1 MEMGPGEIHRDRRMR
16 EFKKYARL
24 LLAFFRASLVADLEF
39 RANFATRIIT
49 DCFWYAAQ
57 IISFETIF
65 RHTEKIGDW
74 NVGQTRV
81 FLGMLFVVDAFYMI
95 IFSENLDKISER
107 VRKGELD
114 LLLTKPLN
122 SQFMLSCQR
131 INTAIIGNLL
141 LGIAWLIGS
150 LMALP
155 DFNWV
160 RLLWLLIL
168 IPAGLLSLY
177 SIRFAFSSTAL
188 IFTRSDNL
196 QYLWFQIY
204 RLGMRPDSIYVPWL
218 KFVVLTFLPVAVV
231 ASVPARALL
240 NPPDFLLFT
249 WVVLWTFALLYFS
262 HRYWNYC
269 LKFYSSASS

>member
-1 MEMGPGEIHRDRRMR
+1 VEMGTFKIHWDWRMKN
-16 EFKKYARL
+16 FKKYIRL
-24 LLAFFRASLVADLEF
+24 LVAFFKASLVADLEY

-65 RHTEKIGDW
+65 RHTSKIGDW
-74 NVGQTRV
+74 NVEQTRV
-81 FLGMLFVVDAFYMI
+81 FLGMLFIVDACYMVL
-95 IFSENLDKISER
+95 FSENLDKISER
-107 VRKGELD
+107 VRKGEMD

-131 INTAIIGNLL
+131 MNTAILGNLVLGCIWL
-141 LGIAWLIGS
+141 LGS
-150 LMALP
+150 LAHLP
-155 DFNWV
+155 DFNWL
-160 RLLWLLIL
+160 RLLWLIIL

-177 SIRFAFSSTAL
+177 SIRFAFSATAL
-188 IFTRSDNL
+188 IFTRTDNL

-218 KFVVLTFLPVAVV
+218 KFAVLTFLPVAVV

-240 NPPDFLLFT
+240 DPPDLLLFG
-249 WVVLWTFALLYFS
+249 WVLIWTFALLYFS